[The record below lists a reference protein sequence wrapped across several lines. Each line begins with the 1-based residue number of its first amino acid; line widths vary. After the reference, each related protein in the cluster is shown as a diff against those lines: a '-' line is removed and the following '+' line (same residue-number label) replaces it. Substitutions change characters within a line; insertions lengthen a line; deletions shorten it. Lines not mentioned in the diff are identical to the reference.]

1 MADPDLLPAILHRMH
16 LNQLMLGAA
25 IEELALWIEQRGSTE
40 TSEAVHHH
48 LDTLQANADFIGEGI
63 MALMID
69 T

>member
-1 MADPDLLPAILHRMH
+1 
-16 LNQLMLGAA
+16 MLGAA